1 MQVTVIGCGKIG
13 RELAIKLIDL
23 GEEVVVIDREVEH
36 LEDLKDYDVVLI
48 NGRGIDLAVL
58 KKAGLE
64 TADVVLCVS
73 DNENANIMAGQ
84 IARHIFNVPQVIVRT
99 NFADNSPIYEQLG
112 LTPVCTTQLTV
123 ERIIETIGAY
133 EADVRIDFFGNPVEF
148 YTIDADP
155 EWLGHRLLS
164 LEDILDAKPFALLR
178 NGALMMSSLDI
189 RITEGDKLIFCKL
202 AVDGEAKE

>member
-73 DNENANIMAGQ
+73 DNENANIV
-84 IARHIFNVPQVIVRT
+84 FK
-99 NFADNSPIYEQLG
+99 
-112 LTPVCTTQLTV
+112 
-123 ERIIETIGAY
+123 
-133 EADVRIDFFGNPVEF
+133 FG
-148 YTIDADP
+148 
-155 EWLGHRLLS
+155 R
-164 LEDILDAKPFALLR
+164 
-178 NGALMMSSLDI
+178 
-189 RITEGDKLIFCKL
+189 
-202 AVDGEAKE
+202 